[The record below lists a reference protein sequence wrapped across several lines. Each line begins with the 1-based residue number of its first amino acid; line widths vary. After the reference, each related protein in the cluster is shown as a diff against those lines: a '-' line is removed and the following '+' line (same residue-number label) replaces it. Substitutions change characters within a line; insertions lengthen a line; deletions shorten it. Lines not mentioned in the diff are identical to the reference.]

1 MWDGSHKLIKDTK
14 MNIAGSV
21 FVTVFKGHCGHKIN
35 HSLQGTSFLMQKLSV
50 NEKKIYLHYS
60 GNTE

>member
-1 MWDGSHKLIKDTK
+1 

-21 FVTVFKGHCGHKIN
+21 FVTVFKGRCGHKIN
-35 HSLQGTSFLMQKLSV
+35 HSLQCTSFLMQKLSV
-50 NEKKIYLHYS
+50 NEKKINLHYS